1 MLHNQFIF
9 DHKDNKMVFVFMP
22 MFAMAPMVPPYHPH
36 QHLLHQQE
44 YLFMMKSRWMF
55 PGDNILKLNTDGSS
69 IGSPGP
75 SSFGGLIRD
84 SKGTWVCGY
93 MGNITTRWCTSL
105 EAEIWSVYRGLCLIS
120 DKNLSNVLIETDCQ
134 AVLMLGLEV
143 LDTRHPWKSV
153 MDAINMIMR
162 DQKCTMVH
170 TRRDGNYCADLL
182 AKLGS
187 TQFEEYIKLEE
198 PPILLKQYLLQD
210 IEAAFEFQKNNH
222 FFTENINNGQ
232 C

>member
-1 MLHNQFIF
+1 
-9 DHKDNKMVFVFMP
+9 
-22 MFAMAPMVPPYHPH
+22 
-36 QHLLHQQE
+36 
-44 YLFMMKSRWMF
+44 MF

-84 SKGTWVCGY
+84 SKGKWVCGY
-93 MGNITTRWCTSL
+93 MGNITRRWCTSL
-105 EAEIWSVYRGLCLIS
+105 EAEIWSIYRGLCLIR
-120 DKNLSNVLIETDCQ
+120 DKSLSNVLIETDCQ

-162 DQKCTMVH
+162 EQKCAMVL
-170 TRRDGNYCADLL
+170 RDGNYCAGLL

-187 TQFEEYIKLEE
+187 AQFDEYIMLEE
-198 PPILLKQYLLQD
+198 PPILLKPYLLQD
-210 IEAAFEFQKNNH
+210 TEAASEFQRNSR
-222 FFTENINNGQ
+222 FSPENINNRQ